1 MMDGWMD
8 LNRYIAPPAQEAVRA
23 YSSVAAAYDL
33 PLSALSSAWVYS
45 RPAVTST
52 IIGASSAQQLMDDV
66 QALNLVPLS
75 SEVLTALKGVH
86 KKHVDPTKGRFD
98 VIDPSLE
105 YVDPSKLPWGAK
117 DQDVDPELDLLI
129 NQRLQ
134 N

>member
-1 MMDGWMD
+1 
-8 LNRYIAPPAQEAVRA
+8 
-23 YSSVAAAYDL
+23 VAAAYDL

-52 IIGASSAQQLMDDV
+52 IIGASSVQQLTENV

-75 SEVLTALKGVH
+75 SEILGSLKSVH
-86 KKHVDPTKGRFD
+86 KKHIDPTKGRFD
-98 VIDPSLE
+98 ILDPSLE